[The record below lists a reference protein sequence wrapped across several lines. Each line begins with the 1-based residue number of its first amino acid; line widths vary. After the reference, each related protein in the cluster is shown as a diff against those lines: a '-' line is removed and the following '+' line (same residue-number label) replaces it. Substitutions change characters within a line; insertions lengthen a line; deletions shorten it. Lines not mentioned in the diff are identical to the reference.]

1 MRRPCVKNT
10 CKHTLPPPKTPPT
23 PQVRALSDQNQAFV
37 LRIKQL
43 EAYVVDQKDAMR
55 ALQAQVAALAAQHV
69 QHAQQPP
76 GVARGREEPMRSS
89 SSGGGGGGGAAGAV
103 SSFPVN
109 LTPSSS
115 PERAGGLLGVAPA
128 GDSGDAGAGG
138 GGGGQQ
144 RASSSSVPS
153 GGKFWSMRGGA

>member
-1 MRRPCVKNT
+1 
-10 CKHTLPPPKTPPT
+10 
-23 PQVRALSDQNQAFV
+23 VRALSDQNQAFV

-43 EAYVVDQKDAMR
+43 ESYVVDQKDAMR
-55 ALQAQVAALAAQHV
+55 ALQGQFAALAAQHA
-69 QHAQQPP
+69 QHAHQPP
-76 GVARGREEPMRSS
+76 GAARGRGEPMRS
-89 SSGGGGGGGAAGAV
+89 SSGGGGGAAVAV

-138 GGGGQQ
+138 GRGGQQ
-144 RASSSSVPS
+144 QASSSVPS
-153 GGKFWSMRGGA
+153 GGKFWSTRGGA